1 MKPAKILADYDV
13 TIESWER
20 PMWALLMG
28 SMVDHVR
35 GHVRGQLADEADGE
49 REAAMPHEK
58 QEESLPA
65 IP

>member
-13 TIESWER
+13 TIERWER
-20 PMWALLMG
+20 PMWWALLMG
-28 SMVDHVR
+28 SMVDHV
-35 GHVRGQLADEADGE
+35 HGQLADEADGE

>member
-13 TIESWER
+13 TIES
-20 PMWALLMG
+20 
-28 SMVDHVR
+28 
-35 GHVRGQLADEADGE
+35 GQLADEADGE

-58 QEESLPA
+58 QEASLPA